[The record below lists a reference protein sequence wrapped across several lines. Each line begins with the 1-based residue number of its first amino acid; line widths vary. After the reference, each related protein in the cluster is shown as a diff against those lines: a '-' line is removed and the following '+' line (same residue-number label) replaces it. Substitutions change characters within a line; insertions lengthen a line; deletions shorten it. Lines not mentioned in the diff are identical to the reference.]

1 MQTQAAEHSWSKIHR
16 LAVSAFGIGLLL
28 WSGHLA
34 YGQNGRA
41 SINGTVTDPSGAV
54 IAGAHIS
61 AKNLETAQITTVTTG
76 SEGNYS
82 MPFLPI
88 GHYEITAS
96 NPGFASETQ
105 TGITLSADQAASVNF
120 ALKTGEVTTSVAVSA
135 EAVELETTTG
145 AISQVVDQKSIV
157 ELPLDAD

>member
-1 MQTQAAEHSWSKIHR
+1 MLSRSTRWGLMLVSGRTKLSGEETNSLQTQAAEHSWSKIHR

-96 NPGFASETQ
+96 
-105 TGITLSADQAASVNF
+105 
-120 ALKTGEVTTSVAVSA
+120 
-135 EAVELETTTG
+135 
-145 AISQVVDQKSIV
+145 
-157 ELPLDAD
+157 